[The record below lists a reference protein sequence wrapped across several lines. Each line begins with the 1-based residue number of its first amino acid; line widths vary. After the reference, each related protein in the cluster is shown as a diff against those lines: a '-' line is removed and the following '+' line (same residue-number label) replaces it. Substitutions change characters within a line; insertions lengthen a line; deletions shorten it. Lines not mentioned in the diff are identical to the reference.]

1 MNKTAWLF
9 PGQASQK
16 VGMGKDIYDKIPSA
30 KEYFDIAN
38 EIMNNDIKS
47 VIFEGPEE
55 ILKKTEFTQPAIYIV
70 SVIIGKILVERGFE
84 PDYLAG
90 HSLGEYSACTIG
102 GCFDFETGLNL
113 VKTRADSMSKASSK
127 VKGKMAAI
135 IGIEID
141 ALERLCSAQYP
152 SREVVVANY
161 NAPGQFVISGTESS
175 VNHIMTAAKDSGAK
189 LTIELNVSGAFHS
202 PLMSPAREE
211 LAELINSLEISD
223 SIYPVFSNVDS
234 KPKVKNQ
241 EIKKSLIRQLESPVQ
256 WISSIL
262 NMKEYGAS
270 NFFEIGP
277 GNVLRGLNKRIDK
290 TIITKGV
297 SVYQDMERIFV
308 QP

>member
-38 EIMNNDIKS
+38 DIMNNDIKT
-47 VIFEGPEE
+47 VIFDGPEE
-55 ILKKTEFTQPAIYIV
+55 ILKRTEFTQPAIYIV
-70 SVIIGKILVERGFE
+70 SVIIGKILVKRGFE
-84 PDYLAG
+84 PDFLAG
-90 HSLGEYSACTIG
+90 HSLGEYSAYTIG

-113 VKTRADSMSKASSK
+113 VKARADSMSIASSK
-127 VKGKMAAI
+127 AKGKMAAI
-135 IGIEID
+135 IGIEIE
-141 ALERLCSAQYP
+141 ALEKLCSSHYP
-152 SREVVVANY
+152 FREVVVANY
-161 NAPGQFVISGTESS
+161 NAPGQYVISGIESG
-175 VNHIMTAAKDSGAK
+175 VNHIMTAAKESGAK

-211 LAELINSLEISD
+211 LAELINSLEVSN

-262 NMKEYGAS
+262 NMKNYGAG

-290 TIITKGV
+290 TLNTKGI
-297 SVYQDMERIFV
+297 SVYQDMEEIFV
-308 QP
+308 

>member
-30 KEYFDIAN
+30 KEYFDFAN

-55 ILKKTEFTQPAIYIV
+55 TLKKTEFTQPAIYIV

-84 PDYLAG
+84 PDCLAG
-90 HSLGEYSACTIG
+90 HSLGEYSAYTIG

-113 VKTRADSMSKASSK
+113 VKARSDSMSKASSK

-141 ALERLCSAQYP
+141 ALERLCSTQYP
-152 SREVVVANY
+152 SKEVVVANY

-175 VNHIMTAAKDSGAK
+175 VNHIMAAAKSSGAK

-262 NMKEYGAS
+262 SMKEYGAG

-277 GNVLRGLNKRIDK
+277 GNVLRGLNRRIDK

-297 SVYQDMERIFV
+297 SVYQDLERIFV

>member
-38 EIMNNDIKS
+38 GIMNNDIKS

-84 PDYLAG
+84 PDCLAG
-90 HSLGEYSACTIG
+90 HSLGEYSAYTIG

-113 VKTRADSMSKASSK
+113 VKARADSMSKASSK

-141 ALERLCSAQYP
+141 ALERLCSTQYP
-152 SREVVVANY
+152 SKEVVVANY

-175 VNHIMTAAKDSGAK
+175 VNHIMAAAKSSGAK

-211 LAELINSLEISD
+211 LAELINSLEISN

-262 NMKEYGAS
+262 SMKEYGAG

-277 GNVLRGLNKRIDK
+277 GNVLRGLNRRIDK

-297 SVYQDMERIFV
+297 SVYQDLERIFV

>member
-38 EIMNNDIKS
+38 GIMNNDIKS

-84 PDYLAG
+84 PDCLAG
-90 HSLGEYSACTIG
+90 HSLGEYSAYTIG

-113 VKTRADSMSKASSK
+113 VKARADSMSKASSK

-141 ALERLCSAQYP
+141 ALERLCSTQFP
-152 SREVVVANY
+152 SKEVVVANY

-175 VNHIMTAAKDSGAK
+175 VNHIMAAAKSSGAK

-262 NMKEYGAS
+262 SMKEYGAG

-277 GNVLRGLNKRIDK
+277 GNVLRGLNRRIDK

-297 SVYQDMERIFV
+297 SVYQDLERIFV

>member
-38 EIMNNDIKS
+38 GIMNNDIKS

-84 PDYLAG
+84 PDCLAG
-90 HSLGEYSACTIG
+90 HSLGEYSAYTIG

-113 VKTRADSMSKASSK
+113 VKARADSMSKASSK

-141 ALERLCSAQYP
+141 ALERLCSTQFP
-152 SREVVVANY
+152 SKEVVVANY

-175 VNHIMTAAKDSGAK
+175 VNHIMAAAKSSGAK

-211 LAELINSLEISD
+211 LAELINSLEISN

-262 NMKEYGAS
+262 SMKEYGAG

-277 GNVLRGLNKRIDK
+277 GNVLRGLNRRIDK

-297 SVYQDMERIFV
+297 SVYQDLERIFV

>member
-55 ILKKTEFTQPAIYIV
+55 TLKKTEFTQPAIYIV

-84 PDYLAG
+84 PDCLAG
-90 HSLGEYSACTIG
+90 HSLGEYSAYTIG

-113 VKTRADSMSKASSK
+113 VKARSDSMSKASSK

-141 ALERLCSAQYP
+141 ALERLCSTQYP
-152 SREVVVANY
+152 SKEVVVANY

-175 VNHIMTAAKDSGAK
+175 VNHIMAAAKSSGAK

-262 NMKEYGAS
+262 SMKEYGAG

-277 GNVLRGLNKRIDK
+277 GNVLRGLNRRIDK

-297 SVYQDMERIFV
+297 SVYQDLERIFV

>member
-30 KEYFDIAN
+30 KEYFDFAN

-55 ILKKTEFTQPAIYIV
+55 TLKKTEFTQPAIYIV

-84 PDYLAG
+84 PDCLAG
-90 HSLGEYSACTIG
+90 HSLGEYSAYTIG

-113 VKTRADSMSKASSK
+113 VKARADSMSKASSK

-141 ALERLCSAQYP
+141 ALERLCSTQYP
-152 SREVVVANY
+152 SKEVVVANY

-175 VNHIMTAAKDSGAK
+175 VNHIMAAAKSSGAK

-211 LAELINSLEISD
+211 LAELINSLELSD

-262 NMKEYGAS
+262 SMKEYGAG

-277 GNVLRGLNKRIDK
+277 GNVLRGLNRRIDK

-297 SVYQDMERIFV
+297 SVYQDLERIFV

>member
-30 KEYFDIAN
+30 KEYFDFAN

-55 ILKKTEFTQPAIYIV
+55 TLKKTEFTQPAIYIV

-84 PDYLAG
+84 PDCLAG
-90 HSLGEYSACTIG
+90 HSLGEYSAYTIG

-113 VKTRADSMSKASSK
+113 VKARSDSMSKASSK

-141 ALERLCSAQYP
+141 ALERLCSTQYP
-152 SREVVVANY
+152 SKEVVVANY

-175 VNHIMTAAKDSGAK
+175 VNHIMAAAKSSGAK

-262 NMKEYGAS
+262 SMKEYGAG

-277 GNVLRGLNKRIDK
+277 GNVLRGLNRRIDK

-297 SVYQDMERIFV
+297 RVYQDLERIFV

>member
-55 ILKKTEFTQPAIYIV
+55 TLKKTEFTQPAIYIV

-84 PDYLAG
+84 PDCLAG
-90 HSLGEYSACTIG
+90 HSLGEYSAYTIG

-113 VKTRADSMSKASSK
+113 VKARSDSMSKASSK

-141 ALERLCSAQYP
+141 ALERLCSTQYP
-152 SREVVVANY
+152 SKEVVVANY

-175 VNHIMTAAKDSGAK
+175 VNHIMAAAKSSGAK

-262 NMKEYGAS
+262 CMKEYGAG

-277 GNVLRGLNKRIDK
+277 GNVLRGLNRRIDK

-297 SVYQDMERIFV
+297 SVYQDLERIFV